1 MGIKNLI
8 MKSNQKLNLF
18 KILGKFTNFETIEEM
33 PKMELPKPEA
43 LKSYPNVQTPP
54 EKLPTFTNFPKKFE
68 SFTKKPTTSK
78 KPVSPKASKY
88 VKLPTFT
95 NFKTI
100 QEKPESQPA
109 PSPSFSSLPKEPNT
123 NFPSFTNFKAQ
134 SSKPQYKRETSFN
147 SLPSKPSNPNPNPT
161 FPSFINLEGGSNTP
175 SFG

>member
-1 MGIKNLI
+1 
-8 MKSNQKLNLF
+8 
-18 KILGKFTNFETIEEM
+18 
-33 PKMELPKPEA
+33 MELPKPEA
-43 LKSYPNVQTPP
+43 LKSYQNVQTPP

-95 NFKTI
+95 NFK
-100 QEKPESQPA
+100 
-109 PSPSFSSLPKEPNT
+109 
-123 NFPSFTNFKAQ
+123 AQ

-147 SLPSKPSNPNPNPT
+147 SLPSKPSNPNPT

-175 SFG
+175 SFENFKTLSEKKSKPIMMKEKPSKPTP